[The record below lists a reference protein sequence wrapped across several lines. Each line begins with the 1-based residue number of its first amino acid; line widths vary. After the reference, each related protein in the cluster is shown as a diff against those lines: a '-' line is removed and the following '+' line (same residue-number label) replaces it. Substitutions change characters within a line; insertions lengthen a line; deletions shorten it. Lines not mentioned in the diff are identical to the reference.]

1 MVTAGGVDRAGLDL
15 AAGVDTPD
23 EEELPAMT
31 SCWAGDIALG
41 NADARATGEALS
53 KDRNYDCY
61 CLLPVRT
68 FEARKQAT

>member
-1 MVTAGGVDRAGLDL
+1 MADSGAAVMVTAGGVDRAGLDL

-31 SCWAGDIALG
+31 SWAAGDIALG

-53 KDRNYDCY
+53 KDRKK
-61 CLLPVRT
+61 L
-68 FEARKQAT
+68 